1 MLWHRPPIYRL
12 IYEEEPSSRA
22 ITLKEIID
30 SWIAPFLSASISP
43 RASNFYPKS
52 ERSPFPSTLDNFA
65 GILTQPHSH
74 ALFACHMY
82 IVDNKVEY

>member
-43 RASNFYPKS
+43 RASISIPNQRGPLPALTS
-52 ERSPFPSTLDNFA
+52 RPPPVVLDGDD
-65 GILTQPHSH
+65 GIGVVHLAIFTR
-74 ALFACHMY
+74 
-82 IVDNKVEY
+82 